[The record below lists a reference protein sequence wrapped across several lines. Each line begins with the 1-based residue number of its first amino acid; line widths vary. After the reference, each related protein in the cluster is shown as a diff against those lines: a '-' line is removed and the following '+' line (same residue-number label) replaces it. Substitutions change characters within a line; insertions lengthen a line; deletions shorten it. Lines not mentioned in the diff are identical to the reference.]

1 MSMPTTTTEARA
13 CRARDA
19 GCYGAVVNFF
29 GHAVVAGWY
38 ADDDGSGDAR
48 GGLAL
53 GAMLP
58 DFASMIGARPP
69 ASTDAVIAAGIDL
82 HHRTDAAFHRLPAFT
97 QLQRALDQH
106 LTAAGCRRGP
116 TRACAHIGIEL
127 LLDGVLADDATA
139 RATYLAGI
147 AALPSGLAWRDD
159 GAADRFA
166 VLQGRLRQH
175 GVPTDL
181 RDPEVA
187 AHRLLRTIAHRPLL
201 RADDRDAAIIRGGL
215 AAFAARV
222 EALAPA
228 IQDGLRAALDD
239 RAARSDTSGAAGPG
253 SPAATSPR

>member
-1 MSMPTTTTEARA
+1 V
-13 CRARDA
+13 CRARDT
-19 GCYGAVVNFF
+19 GCYGDAVNFF

-38 ADDDGSGDAR
+38 PPPDDER

-58 DFASMIGARPP
+58 DFASMVGARPP
-69 ASTDAVIAAGIDL
+69 TSSDPAIAAGIDL

-97 QLQRALDQH
+97 LLQRELDQH

-116 TRACAHIGIEL
+116 TRACAHIGVEL
-127 LLDGVLADDATA
+127 LLDGVLADDAGA

-147 AALPSGLAWRDD
+147 AAEPRGLAWRDD
-159 GAADRFA
+159 GADQRFA
-166 VLQGRLRQH
+166 VLQQRLVAH
-175 GVPTDL
+175 GAPTDL
-181 RDPEVA
+181 RDPAIA

-222 EALAPA
+222 AALAPA
-228 IQDGLRAALDD
+228 IRDGLRAALDD

>member
-1 MSMPTTTTEARA
+1 MSMPTTATRRV
-13 CRARDA
+13 CRAAAA
-19 GCYGAVVNFF
+19 GCYGDAVNFF

-38 ADDDGSGDAR
+38 AGDGAQER

-69 ASTDAVIAAGIDL
+69 SSSDEVIAAGIDL

-97 QLQRALDQH
+97 LLQRELDQH

-116 TRACAHIGIEL
+116 TRACAHIGVEL
-127 LLDGVLADDATA
+127 LLDGILADEPAA

-147 AALPSGLAWRDD
+147 AAPPRGVAWRDD
-159 GAADRFA
+159 GAGERFA
-166 VLQGRLRQH
+166 VLQQRLVQH
-175 GVPTDL
+175 GAPTDL

-222 EALAPA
+222 AALAPA
-228 IQDGLRAALDD
+228 IAAGLRSALDD
-239 RAARSDTSGAAGPG
+239 RAARSDTSGAGDRG